1 PSATPTAW
9 CGTTPTPTP
18 IISHSATPTTATTE
32 ASDSASIAP
41 STKTRGP
48 YKKCSIVWTTLKQ
61 FVNDDGEKM
70 AQCIY
75 CDTFLAAC
83 SRKNGTS
90 SLKVHV
96 DACAK
101 GRAEKD
107 GQNVLNLQ
115 PSGNIEGG
123 GMLTNWKF
131 NQSEIRIALAEM
143 IIIDELPFIFVEHQG
158 FRRFMVF
165 CCPMFI
171 IPLGD
176 QFERIASD
184 YSLMV
189 ERS

>member
-1 PSATPTAW
+1 
-9 CGTTPTPTP
+9 
-18 IISHSATPTTATTE
+18 
-32 ASDSASIAP
+32 
-41 STKTRGP
+41 
-48 YKKCSIVWTTLKQ
+48 
-61 FVNDDGEKM
+61 M